1 MSLISTKQMLINAQE
16 EGYAIPAFNIHNL
29 ETIQVVLQA
38 ANDLKSPVI
47 LAATP
52 STVKYAGEE
61 YLLAIIEQGS
71 KLNNIPVT
79 FHLDHHDNVED
90 IKRIITLG
98 CKSVMIDASRHPFV
112 ENVKIVKDM
121 VDFAHRYGATVEAE
135 LGKLGGIEDDL
146 MVDEKDS
153 FLTDPYEA
161 AEFVKLTGVDSLAVA
176 IGTAHGL
183 YKSEPKLDFDRLEKI
198 RGVVDVP
205 LVLHGASGV
214 SFEAVQ
220 NAIDKGICKVN
231 IATELK
237 IPFSTSIKEY
247 FNEHPDESD
256 PRQYLVPAKKA
267 MYDVVVEKIKMCK
280 SEQKAYDYNYDI
292 KYINR

>member
-1 MSLISTKQMLINAQE
+1 MSLISTKQMLLNAQE
-16 EGYAIPAFNIHNL
+16 KRYAIPAFNIHNL
-29 ETIQVVLQA
+29 ETIQVVLKA

-79 FHLDHHDNVED
+79 FHLDHHENVDD

-98 CKSVMIDASRHPFV
+98 CKSVMVDASKHPFV
-112 ENVKIVKDM
+112 ENVKIVKDI
-121 VDFAHRYGATVEAE
+121 VDFAHNYGATVEAE
-135 LGKLGGIEDDL
+135 LGKLGGIEDDII
-146 MVDEKDS
+146 VNEKDS
-153 FLTDPYEA
+153 FLTDPSEA
-161 AEFVKLTGVDSLAVA
+161 GEFVKLTEVDSLAIA

-198 RGVVDVP
+198 RDVVDVP

-214 SFEAVQ
+214 PFEAVQ
-220 NAIDKGICKVN
+220 NVIDKGICKVN

-247 FNEHPDESD
+247 FNEHPDASD

-267 MYDVVVEKIKMCK
+267 MYDVVVKKIKMCK
-280 SEQKAYDYNYDI
+280 SEQKAYDYNYKI
-292 KYINR
+292 

>member
-1 MSLISTKQMLINAQE
+1 MSLISTKQMLLKAQE
-16 EGYAIPAFNIHNL
+16 EGYSIPAFNIHNL

-38 ANDLKSPVI
+38 ASDLKSPVI

-52 STVKYAGEE
+52 STVKYANEN
-61 YLLAIIEQGS
+61 YLLAIIEKAS
-71 KLNNIPVT
+71 EINDIPVT
-79 FHLDHHDNVED
+79 FHLDHHENVED

-98 CKSVMIDASRHPFV
+98 CKSVMIDASKYEFNKNV
-112 ENVKIVKDM
+112 EIVKDI
-121 VDFAHRYGATVEAE
+121 VDFAHKYGATVEAE

-146 MVDEKDS
+146 VVDEKDS
-153 FLTDPYEA
+153 YLTDPNEA
-161 AEFVKLTGVDSLAVA
+161 VEFVKLTGVDSLAVA

-198 RGVVDVP
+198 RSMVDVP

-214 SFEAVQ
+214 PYEAVQ
-220 NAIDKGICKVN
+220 KATDLGICKVN

-237 IPFSTSIKEY
+237 IPFSSAIREY
-247 FNEHPDESD
+247 FKENPGASD

-280 SEQKAYDYNYDI
+280 SENKAYAYNNNI
-292 KYINR
+292 